1 MGHIRGALLIMV
13 GVLLSLAPGVRADSL
28 QLKNGNF
35 IQGKYMGGTERAVQF
50 EVNGKMRM
58 YDVEQ
63 ILSISFAA
71 ASVDGGMPS
80 NSAEA
85 GHGRNAE
92 GCVAAKSSA
101 AGSAAKSQLKS
112 AKMQSTQNGSRVAGK
127 PGTSGGGMGSGEQT
141 AANDLDA
148 GGRLRI
154 NLKYLICGRAVRMAS
169 QTNRRFASLGI
180 PFGSLSLARSATC
193 AAQTAFFPISL

>member
-1 MGHIRGALLIMV
+1 MGHIRGALLVMA

-35 IQGKYMGGTERAVQF
+35 LQGKYMGGTERAVQF

-85 GHGRNAE
+85 GQGKNGE
-92 GCVAAKSSA
+92 GCVAAKSA
-101 AGSAAKSQLKS
+101 AASSTAKSQLKS
-112 AKMQSTQNGSRVAGK
+112 VKMQSTQNGLQGAGK
-127 PGTSGGGMGSGEQT
+127 PGTSDRQMVQVNKPLRT
-141 AANDLDA
+141 NWAPA
-148 GGRLRI
+148 GDCESTSETSFAG
-154 NLKYLICGRAVRMAS
+154 A
-169 QTNRRFASLGI
+169 RFAWLPKRIDVLPG
-180 PFGSLSLARSATC
+180 
-193 AAQTAFFPISL
+193 

>member
-1 MGHIRGALLIMV
+1 MGHIRGALLILV

-35 IQGKYMGGTERAVQF
+35 LQGKYMGGTERAVQF
-50 EVNGKMRM
+50 EVNGKMRL
-58 YDVEQ
+58 YDIDQ

-92 GCVAAKSSA
+92 GCAAAKSPA
-101 AGSAAKSQLKS
+101 P
-112 AKMQSTQNGSRVAGK
+112 T
-127 PGTSGGGMGSGEQT
+127 PPP
-141 AANDLDA
+141 
-148 GGRLRI
+148 
-154 NLKYLICGRAVRMAS
+154 RAS
-169 QTNRRFASLGI
+169 
-180 PFGSLSLARSATC
+180 
-193 AAQTAFFPISL
+193 

>member
-1 MGHIRGALLIMV
+1 MGHIRGALFIML

-50 EVNGKMRM
+50 EVNGKMRL
-58 YDVEQ
+58 YATDQ

-80 NSAEA
+80 NSADA

-92 GCVAAKSSA
+92 GCAAAKSSA
-101 AGSAAKSQLKS
+101 PNSTAKSQLKS
-112 AKMQSTQNGSRVAGK
+112 VKMQSTQNGPRIVGK
-127 PGTSGGGMGSGEQT
+127 PLTSGREMVQVNRPLRTNWARAADCDSTPGTSF
-141 AANDLDA
+141 A
-148 GGRLRI
+148 G
-154 NLKYLICGRAVRMAS
+154 A
-169 QTNRRFASLGI
+169 RFAWLPKRI
-180 PFGSLSLARSATC
+180 DAWPA
-193 AAQTAFFPISL
+193 